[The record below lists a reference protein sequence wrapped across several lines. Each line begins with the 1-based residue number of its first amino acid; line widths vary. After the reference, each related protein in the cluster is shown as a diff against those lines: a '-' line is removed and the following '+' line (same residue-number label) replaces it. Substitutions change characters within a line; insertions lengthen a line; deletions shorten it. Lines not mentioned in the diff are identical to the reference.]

1 MSTCLPISEI
11 YTEIYFNIYRMSRI
25 IHAILAC
32 RVVLHI
38 DHHGRQA
45 MNTTEH
51 SLPPNTPIAAAGHK
65 CRAIEAGPPVPM
77 MIIMPLGQVTDKNRL
92 VARRRAMAMD
102 LEDEGCEAIERKQ
115 TRLAFV

>member
-1 MSTCLPISEI
+1 MGVQRCGVRERVPRGGDVRSAPGCTPAKKFKSAVSKYGPMLV
-11 YTEIYFNIYRMSRI
+11 TEY
-25 IHAILAC
+25 
-32 RVVLHI
+32 
-38 DHHGRQA
+38 
-45 MNTTEH
+45 
-51 SLPPNTPIAAAGHK
+51 AAAGHK